1 MTIWNKPSGVDT
13 GWSKPSG
20 VDTAWG
26 KPTGV
31 DTDWTKPDG
40 ISSTIETC
48 ILLQEN
54 GRDLLQENGRNIL
67 CTFWSGF
74 RKITNGIT
82 TIWK

>member
-1 MTIWNKPSGVDT
+1 MTKWTEPSGVDT

-20 VDTAWG
+20 IA
-26 KPTGV
+26 
-31 DTDWTKPDG
+31 
-40 ISSTIETC
+40 STIETC

-54 GRDLLQENGRNIL
+54 GENLLQENGETIL

-74 RKITNGIT
+74 RKIVNGIT